1 MIGGCFSKNIL
12 FTMCHYIKCNMRIV
26 VALVKIQ
33 PIDKIR
39 NKIFC
44 CVVKNGDD
52 VTALQR

>member
-1 MIGGCFSKNIL
+1 MIGGCFSKKIL

-44 CVVKNGDD
+44 VVKNGDD

>member
-1 MIGGCFSKNIL
+1 
-12 FTMCHYIKCNMRIV
+12 MRIV

-44 CVVKNGDD
+44 VVKNGDD